1 MFFPKLTLTAIIF
14 LLNISCH
21 YTREREVKGFD
32 QKRLYFDWIKL
43 SLDYNQA
50 LIFGLKNALSV
61 L

>member
-43 SLDYNQA
+43 SFD
-50 LIFGLKNALSV
+50 
-61 L
+61 